1 MKSATLTLAK
11 TERISGRTLPEVLFN
26 GGKSRAM
33 SAFPIR
39 MVYMK
44 GENGENGMA
53 CAKILISVPKRRFK
67 HAVNRNRIK
76 RQIREAYR
84 KNKSI
89 IFEKLHDSER
99 LSVMIAFIWQDGSL
113 HESREVEDKII
124 KLLTR
129 LREKL

>member
-1 MKSATLTLAK
+1 MCKDIDKRAEKAFQTCRKSQQDK
-11 TERISGRTLPEVLFN
+11 TTDTRG
-26 GGKSRAM
+26 
-33 SAFPIR
+33 
-39 MVYMK
+39 
-44 GENGENGMA
+44 
-53 CAKILISVPKRRFK
+53 
-67 HAVNRNRIK
+67 
-76 RQIREAYR
+76 R

-99 LSVMIAFIWQDGSL
+99 QSVMIAFIWQDGSL